1 MSSKKVILVCNQKNT
16 FVIKDICLLE
26 QMGYH
31 VFLIYSPAYRDPFRF
46 LWNRLREL
54 ILGIYYLPQSEAI
67 FTWFN
72 DYHSLIPIRL
82 AGLFGKSSTIIVG
95 GYDAI
100 ANKSLDYGIFLR
112 NNFRQS
118 IAKTNYIKANSI
130 WVVHKSLSEGCPNSK
145 QEYQTQSGIKNFIPK
160 LKTPILEVPTA
171 YNSNFWKSNNVKTK
185 KTIITVANI
194 NDKRTFERKGISMF
208 IELAKLLPD
217 FKFTLAGIK
226 KIFLFMIQF
235 LII

>member
-1 MSSKKVILVCNQKNT
+1 
-16 FVIKDICLLE
+16 
-26 QMGYH
+26 
-31 VFLIYSPAYRDPFRF
+31 
-46 LWNRLREL
+46 L
-54 ILGIYYLPQSEAI
+54 ILGIYYLPQSEAL

-118 IAKTNYIKANSI
+118 IAKTNYNKANSI

-171 YNSNFWKSNNVKTK
+171 YNSNFWKSNNVKAK
-185 KTIITVANI
+185 KNS
-194 NDKRTFERKGISMF
+194 NNSC
-208 IELAKLLPD
+208 
-217 FKFTLAGIK
+217 
-226 KIFLFMIQF
+226 
-235 LII
+235 

>member
-16 FVIKDICLLE
+16 FVIKDISLLE

-54 ILGIYYLPQSEAI
+54 ILGIYYLPQSEAL

-100 ANKSLDYGIFLR
+100 ANKNLDYGIF
-112 NNFRQS
+112 F
-118 IAKTNYIKANSI
+118 K
-130 WVVHKSLSEGCPNSK
+130 K
-145 QEYQTQSGIKNFIPK
+145 QF
-160 LKTPILEVPTA
+160 
-171 YNSNFWKSNNVKTK
+171 
-185 KTIITVANI
+185 
-194 NDKRTFERKGISMF
+194 
-208 IELAKLLPD
+208 
-217 FKFTLAGIK
+217 
-226 KIFLFMIQF
+226 
-235 LII
+235 